1 MMTDIN
7 MNLQESIRRILRE
20 EVSKD
25 ICNIMTVDTYEEG
38 IKLLTDYL
46 GTPEENPQQWNRI
59 KKPLDMWKEITIQIR
74 DEIKTGMTGDSEVDE
89 SDTWWSA
96 IIGTLCR

>member
-1 MMTDIN
+1 MKFT
-7 MNLQESIRRILRE
+7 IRRILRE

-46 GTPEENPQQWNRI
+46 GTPEENPQQWNSI
-59 KKPLDMWKEITIQIR
+59 KKPLDMWKEITLQIR
-74 DEIKTGMTGDSEVDE
+74 DELKTGMTGDSEVDE

-96 IIGTLCR
+96 IIGTLCK